1 MQNAFLKLVKLK
13 HIFTAIASST
23 ANSLI
28 SIISLGVDIDDN
40 MLGVDIAKCF
50 GLNVS
55 PTLCVPSEL
64 SSGRTG
70 LPFVSWKSHT

>member
-28 SIISLGVDIDDN
+28 SIISLVLLLHLQN
-40 MLGVDIAKCF
+40 MLVEVYCRK
-50 GLNVS
+50 S
-55 PTLCVPSEL
+55 SSYL
-64 SSGRTG
+64 SQLQGNE
-70 LPFVSWKSHT
+70 KSDGARV